1 MSLRDLFDLSGTVAV
16 VTGGSRGIG
25 RAIAEGLAGAGAD
38 VVIASRKLDNCEK
51 AAAEISA
58 STGRTALPVA
68 FHAGHWDDCDRLI
81 DTVYR
86 EFGRCDVLVSN
97 AGMSP
102 LYPDLASITEEYYD
116 KVTGVNLKGPFR
128 LTALIGSRMAQ
139 RGGRGSIIN
148 VSSVGGIRPQPDT
161 IPYSAAKAGL
171 NAMTVAFAHLLGPA
185 VRVNAV
191 APGRVLTD
199 VSKHWDPAQL
209 HQASELTAL
218 RRAGGPEELAGAI
231 VYLASD
237 AASYT
242 SGALLRVDG
251 GWQPLS
257 ERTYGYSPTSCDAA
271 ASMRQRM
278 VGVSRSWKGS
288 W

>member
-1 MSLRDLFDLSGTVAV
+1 MDRFDLSGRTAL

-25 RAIAEGLAGAGAD
+25 LAAAQALAEAGAD
-38 VVIASRKLDNCEK
+38 IVVASRNEASCRR
-51 AAAEISA
+51 AADQIAGA
-58 STGRTALPVA
+58 TGRRA
-68 FHAGHWDDCDRLI
+68 FAHACHVGHWDELDRLAEAAWRY
-81 DTVYR
+81 T
-86 EFGRCDVLVSN
+86 GRLDILVNN

-102 LYPDLASITEEYYD
+102 LYDRVTDVTEELFD
-116 KVTGVNLKGPFR
+116 KVIGVNLRGPFR
-128 LTALIGSRMAQ
+128 LTALIGSQMAE
-139 RGGRGSIIN
+139 RAGGSIIN
-148 VSSVGGIRPQPDT
+148 VSSVGGVRPQPDT

-191 APGRVLTD
+191 VPGRFLTD

-209 HQASELTAL
+209 HAANALTAL
-218 RRAGGPEELAGAI
+218 RRAGAAEEMGGAI

-251 GWQPLS
+251 GWQP
-257 ERTYGYSPTSCDAA
+257 
-271 ASMRQRM
+271 
-278 VGVSRSWKGS
+278 
-288 W
+288 

>member
-1 MSLRDLFDLSGTVAV
+1 MNPGPRWSDLSGRTAL

-25 RAIAEGLAGAGAD
+25 RAAAQALAEAGAD
-38 VVIASRKLDNCEK
+38 VVVASRNEASCRRAADEI
-51 AAAEISA
+51 AAA
-58 STGRTALPVA
+58 TGRRA
-68 FHAGHWDDCDRLI
+68 FAHACHVGHWEELDQLAEAAWRHTGRLDI
-81 DTVYR
+81 
-86 EFGRCDVLVSN
+86 LVNN

-102 LYPDLASITEEYYD
+102 LYDRVTDVTEELCD
-116 KVTGVNLKGPFR
+116 KVVGVNLKGPFR
-128 LTALIGSRMAQ
+128 LTALIGSRMAEQ
-139 RGGRGSIIN
+139 GVRGSIIN

-209 HQASELTAL
+209 QTANELTAL

-242 SGALLRVDG
+242 TGALLRVDG
-251 GWQPLS
+251 GWLPLS
-257 ERTYGYSPTSCDAA
+257 FPNGAVAIPQRAA
-271 ASMRQRM
+271 TPLPR
-278 VGVSRSWKGS
+278 
-288 W
+288 